1 LSFDDEGIA
10 LMEVKDINNAESQ
23 SSEIKLDWC
32 SDQFEKIL
40 DFEGLGADKAL
51 NLKLFT
57 RFDC

>member
-1 LSFDDEGIA
+1 
-10 LMEVKDINNAESQ
+10 MEVKDINNAESQ